1 MYFYV
6 YRITNTLIK
15 KHYYGKRT
23 SKILPEADLGIKYF
37 SSSLDKSFIEDQKA
51 NPQNYKYKIV
61 STFLTAEKALEKE
74 IKLHNKFNVG
84 TNPHFYNK
92 AKQTS
97 TGFDR
102 TGLVTVKDSIGNTYS
117 VPADD
122 PRYLS
127 GELIGVTKGAKLSK
141 ERVQQIINKL
151 LGRKHSEETK
161 AKIKAGSL
169 LNKGKRST
177 KEAKE
182 KRAATWEQKI
192 ADGWVNPLK
201 GRKVTDPSI
210 LARIKESCK
219 NRTYTE
225 ESKMSFKQKLA
236 KVADVYDNAT
246 NTLIAKSVY
255 LKDWCLSNGYTP
267 TAVAA
272 TARAD
277 RSKPSIDGNPHHH
290 KGIYA
295 IYV

>member
-1 MYFYV
+1 MYHYV
-6 YRITNTLIK
+6 YRITNILVK

-23 SKILPEADLGIKYF
+23 SKIPPEADLGIKYF
-37 SSSLDKSFIEDQKA
+37 SSSLDKSFIADQKA

-61 STFLTAEKALEKE
+61 GTFLTAEKALEKE
-74 IKLHNKFNVG
+74 IRLHNKFNVG
-84 TNPHFYNK
+84 SSPHFYNK

-102 TGLVTVKDSIGNTYS
+102 TGLITVKDSTGNTYS
-117 VPADD
+117 VPVDD

-127 GELIGVTKGAKLSK
+127 GELTGITKGAKLTK

-169 LNKGKRST
+169 LNKGKRSS

-182 KRAATWEQKI
+182 KRATTWQQKI
-192 ADGWVNPLK
+192 AGGWVNPLK
-201 GRKVTDPSI
+201 GKKVTD
-210 LARIKESCK
+210 LNKLERIKESCR

-225 ESKMSFKQKLA
+225 ESKISFKQKMSKL
-236 KVADVYDNAT
+236 ADVYDNTT

-255 LKDWCLSNGYTP
+255 LKEWCLANGYTP
-267 TAVAA
+267 TAVSA

-277 RSKPSIDGNPHHH
+277 RSKPSADGNPHHH
-290 KGIYA
+290 KGVYA
-295 IYV
+295 VYV